1 MEYFPDDEGGAA
13 RLMNNSSTQGPLLE
27 VTDLTT
33 TFQTPRGPLTAV
45 NGVSLSVN
53 KGQTYGLV
61 GESGSG
67 KTVFARSV
75 LQLNVSSQAQT
86 TGSVKFQGEELLT
99 KSRKEMQKIW
109 GKEISMVFQ
118 DPMTSLN
125 PVMKV
130 GQQVTEH
137 IRHHLGLSAS
147 EARELG
153 IELLRSVQIPEPE
166 ARFEAYPH
174 ECSGGMRQRI
184 SIAIALACG
193 SKLLIADEPT
203 TALDVTVQHQI
214 LNLLDFQRRDRD
226 MSMVLVTHDLGV
238 IAGRADH
245 VAVMYAGRIVE
256 MADTPTLFAAP
267 KMPYT
272 EALLRSIPR
281 MDRPTHTRLLSIPGR
296 PPDLVNLPEG
306 CSFAPR
312 CAYAQDKCLSETPP
326 LVTHADGAKSACW
339 IPLGTPE
346 SKDAL
351 KRNIAAGRPQA
362 LALEGKNVT
371 MSGVN

>member
-1 MEYFPDDEGGAA
+1 
-13 RLMNNSSTQGPLLE
+13 MNTSMPEAPLLHVE
-27 VTDLTT
+27 NLST
-33 TFQTPRGPLTAV
+33 TFLTPRGPLTAV
-45 NGVSLSVN
+45 DGVSLSLN

-67 KTVFARSV
+67 KTVLSRSM
-75 LQLNVSSQAQT
+75 LQLNVSPTVQIS
-86 TGSVKFQGEELLT
+86 GSVKFMGEELLT
-99 KSRKEMQKIW
+99 KSRKEMQQIW

-130 GQQVTEH
+130 GTQVTEH
-137 IRHHLGLSAS
+137 IRHHLGLNKK
-147 EARELG
+147 EAHELG
-153 IELLRSVQIPEPE
+153 VELLRSVQIPEPE
-166 ARFEAYPH
+166 ARMNVYPH

-245 VAVMYAGRIVE
+245 VAVMYAGRLVE
-256 MADTPTLFAAP
+256 VADTKTLFASP

-281 MDRPTHTRLLSIPGR
+281 MDQPVHTRLTSIPGR
-296 PPDLVNLPEG
+296 PPDLVNPPKG
-306 CSFAPR
+306 CAFAPR
-312 CAYAQDKCLSETPP
+312 CAYAQEQCENERPP
-326 LVTHADGAKSACW
+326 LVTHADGTKSACW
-339 IPLGTPE
+339 IPLGTPA
-346 SKDAL
+346 SRDAL
-351 KRNIAAGRPQA
+351 EKNLSAGRPQA
-362 LALEGKNVT
+362 LALQGLAPVSSE
-371 MSGVN
+371 VN

>member
-1 MEYFPDDEGGAA
+1 VNTSVPEA
-13 RLMNNSSTQGPLLE
+13 PLLE
-27 VTDLTT
+27 VENLST
-33 TFQTPRGPLTAV
+33 TFMTPRGPLTAV
-45 NGVSLSVN
+45 DGVSLSLN

-67 KTVFARSV
+67 KTVFSRSM
-75 LQLNVSSQAQT
+75 LQLNVSASVQT
-86 TGSVKFQGEELLT
+86 TGSVKFMGEELLT
-99 KSRKEMQKIW
+99 KTRKEMQQIW

-130 GQQVTEH
+130 GTQVTEH
-137 IRHHLGLSAS
+137 IRHHLGLNKK

-153 IELLRSVQIPEPE
+153 VELLRSVQIPEPE
-166 ARFEAYPH
+166 ARMNAYPH

-226 MSMVLVTHDLGV
+226 MAMVLVTHDLGV
-238 IAGRADH
+238 IAGRADN

-256 MADTPTLFAAP
+256 LADTKTLFAAP

-272 EALLRSIPR
+272 EALLQSIPR
-281 MDRPTHTRLLSIPGR
+281 MDQPAHSRLASIPGR
-296 PPDLVNLPEG
+296 PPDLVNPPKG
-306 CSFAPR
+306 CAFAPR
-312 CAYAQDKCLSETPP
+312 CAYAQEQCENERPP
-326 LVTHADGAKSACW
+326 ITTHADGTKSACW
-339 IPLGTPE
+339 IPLGTPASRE
-346 SKDAL
+346 AL
-351 KRNIAAGRPQA
+351 EKNLSAGRPQA
-362 LALEGKNVT
+362 LALKGIASVSSEVK
-371 MSGVN
+371 

>member
-1 MEYFPDDEGGAA
+1 
-13 RLMNNSSTQGPLLE
+13 MNTSVPEAPLLE
-27 VTDLTT
+27 VEDLRT
-33 TFQTPRGPLTAV
+33 TFMTPRGPLTAV
-45 NGVSLSVN
+45 DGVSLSLN

-67 KTVFARSV
+67 KTVFARSM
-75 LQLNVSSQAQT
+75 LQLNVSANVQI
-86 TGSVKFQGEELLT
+86 TGSVKFMGEELLT
-99 KSRKEMQKIW
+99 KSRKEMQQIW

-125 PVMKV
+125 PVIRI
-130 GQQVTEH
+130 GSQVTEH
-137 IRHHLGLSAS
+137 IRHHLGLGKK
-147 EARELG
+147 EAYELG
-153 IELLRSVQIPEPE
+153 VELLRSVQIPEPE
-166 ARFEAYPH
+166 ARMKAYPH

-245 VAVMYAGRIVE
+245 VAVMYAGRLVE
-256 MADTPTLFAAP
+256 VADTKSLFAAP

-281 MDRPTHTRLLSIPGR
+281 MDQPVHSRLMSIAGR
-296 PPDLVNLPEG
+296 PPDLVNPPKG
-306 CSFAPR
+306 CAFAPR
-312 CAYAQDKCLSETPP
+312 CAYAQEQCENERPP
-326 LVTHADGAKSACW
+326 LTTHADGSKSACW
-339 IPLGTPE
+339 IPLGTPA
-346 SKDAL
+346 SRDAL
-351 KRNIAAGRPQA
+351 QKNLSAGRPQA
-362 LALEGKNVT
+362 LALQGIAPVSSE
-371 MSGVN
+371 VN